1 MSADGNWSLVIS
13 TPIGERH
20 ATLSIKT
27 AGNAVTGTQSADGN
41 STAIYDGAI
50 DGNTVSWKV
59 DIADPMPMTLEF
71 KGTVDGDK
79 FDGSVGLG
87 SFGEASFS
95 GTRA

>member
-13 TPIGERH
+13 TPIGERQ
-20 ATLSIKT
+20 ASLSIKT
-27 AGNAVTGTQSADGN
+27 AGNTITGTQSADGN
-41 STAIYDGAI
+41 SANIFDGAI

-59 DIADPMPMTLEF
+59 DITDPMPMTLEF

-79 FDGSVGLG
+79 LAGNVGLG
-87 SFGEASFS
+87 AFGEASFS